1 VKDFDMYIADVRSQL
16 YCNASEDYKDK
27 YTTYTYSNEDID
39 GNLDYFKECQK
50 SGLSAYKALLFFK
63 DRKSSYNNMNIE
75 KINTI
80 LKDYDNLL
88 ALVYNVIK
96 VLESTNRDKYNTSKG
111 VENIEFDNHED
122 RVYVTCD
129 DSFRDYYDT
138 ISFSF
143 PIEWLTKS
151 ELELTRLI
159 LIEKDIEIVNKRKAL
174 EEKEL
179 KRLQEQEEKER
190 ELLHKLSV
198 KYNNK

>member
-1 VKDFDMYIADVRSQL
+1 MKDFDIYIADVRSQL
-16 YCNASEDYKDK
+16 YCNASEYYKDK

-39 GNLDYFKECQK
+39 SNLDYFKECQK
-50 SGLSAYKALLFFK
+50 SGLSAYKALLFFE

-80 LKDYDNLL
+80 FKDYDNLL
-88 ALVYNVIK
+88 ELVYNVIK

-111 VENIEFDNHED
+111 VENIEFDNYKD

-129 DSFRDYYDT
+129 DSFRGCYDT

-151 ELELTRLI
+151 ELELTKLV

-179 KRLQEQEEKER
+179 KKLQEQEEKER